1 LRLGARTDRGL
12 VRRENQDSLCAGVR
26 LVAVADGMG
35 GMAAGD
41 EASQIAIEA
50 MVPLDDEALVGGVTP
65 FAALR
70 AAVAEANRRLREA
83 VEADPTKRGMGTT
96 LTALLLVDDELAM
109 VHIGDSRGYRLR
121 GGELVQLTKDDTYV
135 QMLVDEGR
143 ISADEAG
150 SHPQRSLV
158 SRVLQGQPTDPAFVH
173 LEVHVGDRYL
183 LCSDGLSSVVSAE
196 TLGATLREHPEPDEC
211 AARLVDL
218 ALRAGGPDNVTALV
232 ADVVT
237 VDPATG
243 DSVANEETVVLDG
256 GAAVYAD
263 PAWNSPTAEV
273 PAVPDPAAAEPAA
286 PEAVAAEPADE
297 PVEEPADEPHAKR
310 GVGGL
315 LRGLLSRRG

>member
-1 LRLGARTDRGL
+1 
-12 VRRENQDSLCAGVR
+12 
-26 LVAVADGMG
+26 MG

-50 MVPLDDEALVGGVTP
+50 MRPLDDEALTGGVTP

-70 AAVAEANRRLREA
+70 MAVADANRQLREA

-96 LTALLLVDDELAM
+96 LTALLLVEDELVM
-109 VHIGDSRGYRLR
+109 VHIGDSRAYRLR
-121 GGELVQLTKDDTYV
+121 GGELAQLTKDDTYV

-143 ISADEAG
+143 ITADEAG

-158 SRVLQGQPTDPAFVH
+158 SRVLQGQPTDPAFAQ
-173 LEVHVGDRYL
+173 LDAQVGDRYL

-196 TLGATLREHPEPDEC
+196 TLGATLREHAEPNEC

-237 VDPATG
+237 LDAAAGGTAA
-243 DSVANEETVVLDG
+243 DEETVVLDG
-256 GAAVYAD
+256 GAEVYAD

-273 PAVPDPAAAEPAA
+273 PALPDPALPDPAEPEPGA
-286 PEAVAAEPADE
+286 PEPTDE
-297 PVEEPADEPHAKR
+297 AHARR